1 MSLVSLL
8 IISVRLAFFSE
19 NENARKRNV
28 YRHPVAEMVGFE
40 PTYRLPDKRI
50 SSAPRYDHF
59 DTSPCIKSSYNRIL
73 PNAPPVSQPERFGAT
88 LERHSFKNAS
98 STPCKVL
105 YLLHLTVRAK
115 T

>member
-50 SSAPRYDHF
+50 SSKETECNLPIDYV
-59 DTSPCIKSSYNRIL
+59 ISSQI
-73 PNAPPVSQPERFGAT
+73 
-88 LERHSFKNAS
+88 
-98 STPCKVL
+98 
-105 YLLHLTVRAK
+105 
-115 T
+115 